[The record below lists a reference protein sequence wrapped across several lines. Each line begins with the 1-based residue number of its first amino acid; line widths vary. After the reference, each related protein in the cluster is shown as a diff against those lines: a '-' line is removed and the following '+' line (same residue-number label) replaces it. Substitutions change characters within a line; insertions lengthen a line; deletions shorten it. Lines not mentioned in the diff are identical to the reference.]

1 MWDYVGERYIYRKVN
16 NKHCSVWYDVY
27 IKCWR
32 WSVVVFDSN
41 GAHTKQGKSRTASM
55 AIQQSTEQ
63 EMT

>member
-1 MWDYVGERYIYRKVN
+1 MWDSVGERYIYRKVN

-32 WSVVVFDSN
+32 WSVVVFNGN
-41 GAHTKQGKSRTASM
+41 GALTKQGKCRTASM

-63 EMT
+63 EMS